1 MRKTRHLLRGIVA
14 FLLLAGEI
22 AASAQNSAQ
31 NNAEARITK
40 QVRSRILK
48 LPNFGVYDNITFSV
62 NGNDVTLL
70 GQVRRPT
77 LKTDAE
83 RAVKTVEGVERVN
96 NQIEVLPVSTNDDRL
111 RHRLYMAIYR
121 YAPLHRYGVG
131 SNRPIRII
139 VKNGNVTL
147 EGVVDSEA
155 DKNMVGIR
163 ANSVPG
169 IFSVKNNLNV
179 AGKGTEA

>member
-1 MRKTRHLLRGIVA
+1 MRKTRHALLGIVGL
-14 FLLLAGEI
+14 FLLLAEI
-22 AASAQNSAQ
+22 ASPVQNSAP
-31 NNAEARITK
+31 EARISR
-40 QVRSRILK
+40 QVRSQILK
-48 LPNFGVYDNITFSV
+48 LPHFSVYDNITFNVS
-62 NGNDVTLL
+62 GNEVTLL

-83 RAVKTVEGVERVN
+83 RAVKSVGGVDKVN
-96 NQIEVLPVSTNDDRL
+96 NQIEVLPVSVNDDRL

-121 YAPLHRYGVG
+121 YGPLHRYGIG

-147 EGVVDSEA
+147 EGVVDNEA
-155 DKNMVGIR
+155 DKNMVGLR
-163 ANSVPG
+163 AKSVPG